1 MKKSLRIIAAALAI
15 AGPGAAFAAASLPN
29 VQITEWMYNGNGAT
43 GEYIEFTNMGS
54 VAVSFAGW
62 SFDDSSRMPGSVSL
76 SDFGLVGA
84 GESVI
89 LTEATAEAFRSAWN
103 LGAGVKV
110 IGGNENNIGRGDEIN
125 LYATGDILVDRL
137 TYGDAI
143 FPGTIRA
150 QNASGNP
157 LAIGDL
163 ASETITAN
171 WVLAAAGDAY
181 GSYYSVVD
189 GSSVDLGNPGTFIY
203 APVPEPGNYAML
215 LAGLG
220 LIAGFVRRRKV

>member
-15 AGPGAAFAAASLPN
+15 AGPGAAFATVSLPN
-29 VQITEWMYNGNGAT
+29 IQITEWMYNGTGTT

-54 VAVSFAGW
+54 VAVNFSGW
-62 SFDDSSRMPGSVSL
+62 SFDDSSRTPGSVSL

-89 LTEATAEAFRSAWN
+89 LTEATAAEFRSAWN
-103 LGAGVKV
+103 LGASVKV
-110 IGGNENNIGRGDEIN
+110 IGGNTNNLGRGDEIN
-125 LYATGDILVDRL
+125 LYAAGDVLVDRL
-137 TYGDAI
+137 TYGDAV

-157 LAIGDL
+157 LAATDL
-163 ASETITAN
+163 TSETITAN
-171 WVLAAAGDAY
+171 WVLASAGDTY
-181 GSYYSVVD
+181 GSYYSS
-189 GSSVDLGNPGTFIY
+189 SSVDLGNPGAFIY
-203 APVPEPGNYAML
+203 APVPEPESYAML

-220 LIAGFVRRRKV
+220 LIAGLVRRRKV